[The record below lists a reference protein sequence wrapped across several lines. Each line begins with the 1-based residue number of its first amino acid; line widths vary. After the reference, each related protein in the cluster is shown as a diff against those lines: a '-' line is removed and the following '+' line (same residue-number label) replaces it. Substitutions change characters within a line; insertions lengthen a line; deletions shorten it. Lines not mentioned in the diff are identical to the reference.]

1 MINLN
6 FDEVE
11 RLALLSIKGDMRA
24 KEELAENFKPFI
36 LNLAKKSYIHGFEFE
51 DIVNE
56 CYNSLFNCLSRYN
69 PDKHRFVA
77 YATISIK
84 NSVGLLIRLANKRN
98 ETDGA
103 ATLILTDN
111 LEHVVSNDKEFIED
125 EVIKKIDIDNLKKAI
140 SELSH
145 TEKNLVD
152 YVFLKKHTLKQY
164 SLHSNLNY
172 SKVVNKKNSIINKLK
187 FNIKN
192 GISISGN

>member
-1 MINLN
+1 M
-6 FDEVE
+6 
-11 RLALLSIKGDMRA
+11 
-24 KEELAENFKPFI
+24 
-36 LNLAKKSYIHGFEFE
+36 
-51 DIVNE
+51 
-56 CYNSLFNCLSRYN
+56 
-69 PDKHRFVA
+69 
-77 YATISIK
+77 
-84 NSVGLLIRLANKRN
+84 GLLIRLANKRN
-98 ETDGA
+98 ETDGV

-145 TEKNLVD
+145 TEKKLVD

-187 FNIKN
+187 FNLKN